1 MARILFFVLGAVHL
15 VAPAVEIPVVEFA
28 TKALLM
34 PVLAWWLH
42 GQGGPRLMVAG
53 LLLSTGGDV
62 ALEFDGFFIVGMA
75 FFAAAHVCYVT
86 FFARSF
92 AAAGRRRRPIIG
104 VYAVV
109 WAVLVVLLWPGLG
122 DLQIPV
128 AVYSLLLTATAV
140 FSAARGVLTG
150 VGGALFLVSDSLI
163 AFRIADMELPMHGL
177 LVMLTYMAAQY
188 LLASGSLARS
198 GGRSPA
204 LA

>member
-1 MARILFFVLGAVHL
+1 MARILFLVLGAAHL
-15 VAPAVEIPVVEFA
+15 LALAFEIPVAAFT

-42 GQGGPRLMVAG
+42 RQGGARLMVAG

-62 ALEFDGFFIVGMA
+62 ALEFDGFFIVGMV

-92 AAAGRRRRPIIG
+92 AAAGRRRWMIVG
-104 VYAVV
+104 VYAVL

-140 FSAARGVLTG
+140 VSAAHGLRTG

-177 LVMLTYMAAQY
+177 AVMLTYMAAQY

-198 GGRSPA
+198 GGRSPVPA
-204 LA
+204 